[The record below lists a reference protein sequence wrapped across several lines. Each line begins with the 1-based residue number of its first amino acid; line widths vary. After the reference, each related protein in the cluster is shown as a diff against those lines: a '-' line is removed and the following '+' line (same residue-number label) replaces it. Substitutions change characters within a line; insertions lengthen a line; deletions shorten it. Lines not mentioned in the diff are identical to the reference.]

1 MKLSKD
7 IFYAGVSLGIETMR
21 QNLPEPLKVVEQGVV
36 HACREIG
43 LDPEHEINGI
53 PFVGRVIVRVMEYQF
68 NEKLMPEDVEECSHL
83 IVCSKVAAYA
93 DAFGADKAGEKYS
106 LTAKEVLKICDAVQT
121 FRDSVGSSGKSETGI
136 SH

>member
-1 MKLSKD
+1 MKLDKD

-21 QNLPEPLKVVEQGVV
+21 QNLPEPLKIVEQGVI

-43 LDPEHEINGI
+43 LDPEHEINGV
-53 PFVGRVIVRVMEYQF
+53 PFVGRVMVRVMEYQL
-68 NEKLMPEDVEECSHL
+68 NEKLMPEDVEECSQ
-83 IVCSKVAAYA
+83 IVVCSKVAAYA

-106 LTAKEVLKICDAVQT
+106 LTIKEVLKICDAVQT
-121 FRDSVGSSGKSETGI
+121 FRNSVGSRGQGETEI